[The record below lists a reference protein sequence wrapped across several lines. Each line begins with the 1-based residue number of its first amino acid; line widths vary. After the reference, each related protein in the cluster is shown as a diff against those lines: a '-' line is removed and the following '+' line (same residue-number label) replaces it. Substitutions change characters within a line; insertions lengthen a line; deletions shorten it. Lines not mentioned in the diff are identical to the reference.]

1 MTKLKNKDRFIE
13 FRDNLLEN
21 IDERF
26 ERFVEQV
33 NEKINQLPTREE
45 FFETMDALMNEVKN
59 NREEQTI
66 LSHRTSDHEDRITK
80 LEASQI

>member
-1 MTKLKNKDRFIE
+1 MAKQKDKDIFIE

-26 ERFVEQV
+26 ERLARQV

-45 FFETMDALMNEVKN
+45 FFEAMGTLMNEVRN
-59 NREEQTI
+59 SREEQTI

-80 LEASQI
+80 LEASRI